1 MEDLPYLPGTFP
13 ANPGPLA
20 RFLPML
26 EEGTAAAWLADRF
39 PRGSWIL
46 DPFGASPRLALEIAR
61 AGYRLL
67 VTAHNPITRFL
78 IETAASIPSEA
89 DLNAALAELAAAR
102 KADERLETHLRALYS
117 TTCEQCGAQVQAR
130 AFLWNREAEIPYA
143 RDYFCPACGDEGE
156 RPTRLEDDERAREM
170 QRTSSLHSARVLER
184 VAPVGDPDREY
195 ALEALQVYLPRSLY
209 ALTTLINRLDGLN
222 LPPERRRL
230 ITALVLAAL
239 DSGSS
244 LWSTDRQR
252 PKRLSVPSQF
262 REHNLW
268 MALEAAVGLWLDP
281 GSPVPLEAWPNKI
294 PEAGI
299 CLFTGRLK
307 TLAQEVRREIPIQ
320 AVVAA
325 LPRPNQA
332 FWTLSSLW
340 AGWLWGREA
349 AEPFKIGLRRRRY
362 DWAWNATALNSAF
375 KHLAALLPEGTPML
389 GLLGEPEAPFAAS
402 ALTAAA
408 DSGFRLDGLAVRDE
422 HDPIQVLWVQIDDHS
437 RAAQSTRGEL
447 HSVRD
452 ILADHL
458 MRRAEPAPYLHLHS
472 AVLAYLASIRALKP
486 PADSLEDALRN
497 TNSLIEAAITGDPRF
512 IHYGGGEGLE
522 TGCWGLNTP
531 DPAVDPLADRVEVA
545 AVQALQ
551 KNPDRLFLEIE
562 QELYARFPG
571 LFTPSK
577 SLLYHVLYSYARREN
592 GLWRLRLED
601 APASRRDDLRHMTH
615 LLEVVGKRL
624 GYDTRRQDDILLWE
638 QRGGIVRFFHVIAS
652 ARVSR
657 VVHRDPHP
665 PGGGVIVLPGGRAS
679 LVAYK
684 QQADPALAARLRGWK
699 LLKFRLLRSLA
710 DIPVLNRQTF
720 EEQIDNDPVEQAQ
733 GQLMMF

>member
-26 EEGTAAAWLADRF
+26 EEGTAASWLAGRF

-78 IETAASIPSEA
+78 IETAASTPSEA
-89 DLNAALAELAAAR
+89 DLNAALADLAAAR
-102 KADERLETHLRALYS
+102 KADERLETHLRALYF
-117 TTCEQCGAQVQAR
+117 TACEQCGTQVQTR
-130 AFLWNREAEIPYA
+130 AFLWNRDSEMPYA
-143 RDYFCPACGDEGE
+143 RDYLCPACGDEGQ

-170 QRTSSLHSARVLER
+170 KRTASLHSSRVLER

-195 ALEALQVYLPRSLY
+195 AVEALQVYLPRPLY
-209 ALTTLINRLDGLN
+209 ALTTLINRLEGLN

-230 ITALVLAAL
+230 LIALLLAAL
-239 DSGSS
+239 DAGNS
-244 LWSTDRQR
+244 LWSADRQR
-252 PKRLSVPSQF
+252 PRRLSVPNQF

-307 TLAQEVRREIPIQ
+307 TLAEEVRKEIPIQ

-349 AEPFKIGLRRRRY
+349 AEPFKVGLRRRRY
-362 DWAWNATALNSAF
+362 DWAWNATALTSAF
-375 KHLAALLPEGTPML
+375 KHLAVLLPEGTPML
-389 GLLGEPEAPFAAS
+389 GLLGEPEAAFAAS
-402 ALTAAA
+402 ALTAAG
-408 DSGFRLDGLAVRDE
+408 DSGFRLDGLALREE
-422 HDPIQVLWVQIDDHS
+422 HDPMQVLWTQIDDRS
-437 RAAQSTRGEL
+437 PATRGEV
-447 HSVRD
+447 HSVRET
-452 ILADHL
+452 IAGHL
-458 MRRAEPAPYLHLHS
+458 RRRAEPAPYLHLHT
-472 AVLAYLASIRALKP
+472 AALAYLASTRALKP
-486 PADSLEDALRN
+486 PADLLEEALRN

-522 TGCWGLNTP
+522 TGLWGLDTP
-531 DPAVDPLADRVEVA
+531 DPGVDPLADQVEMA
-545 AVQALQ
+545 IVQSLQ
-551 KNPDRLFLEIE
+551 KHPDRLFLEIE
-562 QELYARFPG
+562 QELYEKFPG
-571 LFTPSK
+571 LLTPSK
-577 SLLYHVLYSYARREN
+577 GLLYHVLYSYARKEN
-592 GLWRLRLED
+592 GLWRLREED
-601 APASRRDDLRHMTH
+601 APAARRGDLDRMTA
-615 LLEVVGKRL
+615 LLKIIGERL
-624 GYDTRRQDDILLWE
+624 GYVALEQEGALLWQE
-638 QRGGIVRFFHVIAS
+638 RGEIVRRFHVIAS
-652 ARVSR
+652 ARLSR
-657 VVHRDPHP
+657 VVSRPPQP
-665 PGGGVIVLPGGRAS
+665 PGEGLIVLPGGRAS
-679 LVAYK
+679 LAAYK
-684 QQADPALAARLRGWK
+684 RQTNPALAERMRGWK

-710 DIPVLNRQTF
+710 AIPVLNRQTF